1 MHGRL
6 RLGTRG
12 PDRCALSR
20 NPDRLDLVTHRS
32 VPLRAQVAHRRS
44 KVDVTHPSL
53 NGSQIDIRPKGAS
66 RERGAELVQ
75 VDFQNW
81 RSKIYC
87 NETNGRAI
95 ICPKMKTSQQRAK
108 DDVHL
113 HRHTGRTLKTPQRRP
128 RGLKTRRAILR
139 KAVNLAS
146 LEGLEGLTI
155 GKLASA
161 LRISKSG
168 LFAHFGSK
176 EDLQCAAVD
185 AARDI
190 FVEKVVRPAYEF
202 RGLKRLRAL
211 CENWLSY
218 GEKKVFPGGCF
229 FSAASLEFDDRP
241 GRVRDQIVVL
251 MKKWLGNLERAARD
265 AQLAGE
271 INKDVDVRQLAFE
284 IQALAMGANWSSRL
298 FRDQSAFRMVRGAIL
313 QRIDQA
319 TGTVQLRQ

>member
-1 MHGRL
+1 MSRIIYKRRRDSHIYLWVTIAL
-6 RLGTRG
+6 RKGDLAAVVIRRTVVL
-12 PDRCALSR
+12 LS
-20 NPDRLDLVTHRS
+20 
-32 VPLRAQVAHRRS
+32 AA
-44 KVDVTHPSL
+44 
-53 NGSQIDIRPKGAS
+53 
-66 RERGAELVQ
+66 
-75 VDFQNW
+75 
-81 RSKIYC
+81 
-87 NETNGRAI
+87 
-95 ICPKMKTSQQRAK
+95 KMKTSQPRTKAP
-108 DDVHL
+108 D
-113 HRHTGRTLKTPQRRP
+113 RPGRPIGRSLKAPPRRP

-155 GKLASA
+155 GKLATA
-161 LRISKSG
+161 LGISKSG

-176 EDLQCAAVD
+176 EDLQCAVVD

-202 RGLKRLRAL
+202 HGLKRLRAL

-241 GRVRDQIVVL
+241 GRVRDQIVEL
-251 MKKWLGNLERAARD
+251 MKKWLGNLEHAARD

-271 INKDVDVRQLAFE
+271 IQKEVDVRQLAFE

-298 FRDQSAFRMVRGAIL
+298 FRDQNAFRLVRGAIL

>member
-1 MHGRL
+1 
-6 RLGTRG
+6 
-12 PDRCALSR
+12 
-20 NPDRLDLVTHRS
+20 
-32 VPLRAQVAHRRS
+32 
-44 KVDVTHPSL
+44 
-53 NGSQIDIRPKGAS
+53 
-66 RERGAELVQ
+66 
-75 VDFQNW
+75 
-81 RSKIYC
+81 
-87 NETNGRAI
+87 
-95 ICPKMKTSQQRAK
+95 MKTSQQRAK
-108 DDVHL
+108 PST
-113 HRHTGRTLKTPQRRP
+113 RPRQRIRASSKTLLRRP

-176 EDLQCAAVD
+176 EDLQCAVVD
-185 AARDI
+185 EARDI

-202 RGLKRLRAL
+202 HGLKRLRAL

-218 GEKKVFPGGCF
+218 GEEKVFPGGCF

-241 GRVRDQIVVL
+241 GRVRDQIVEL
-251 MKKWLGNLERAARD
+251 MRKWLGNLEHAARD

-271 INKDVDVRQLAFE
+271 IKKEADVRQLAFE

-298 FRDQSAFRMVRGAIL
+298 FRDPSAFRMIRGAIL

-319 TGTVQLRQ
+319 TGSVKSRE